1 MIKAKGLFGKK
12 ELTVEVKNNK
22 VLFNGEENEP
32 LLSLLESYNLP
43 MGGTYWADEGSEL
56 YYYNILKNS
65 DFFDELKEIK
75 ASDDMGTIPYEE
87 NVIF

>member
-1 MIKAKGLFGKK
+1 MIKAKGILGKN
-12 ELTVEVKNNK
+12 ELTVEVKDNK

-32 LLSLLESYNLP
+32 LLSLLKSYNLP

-56 YYYNILKNS
+56 YYYNILNNS
-65 DFFDELKEIK
+65 DFFDELKEIET
-75 ASDDMGTIPYEE
+75 SDNIGTIPYEE